1 MVTLS
6 LLSSRGL
13 SSPHNEQSQK
23 TLPRRDAQGRRWWHS
38 PLSSFIMEES
48 LRAVCLESTF
58 TMSTITQEHIDQLV
72 SGAHWDPLAIL
83 GPHRREQN
91 DSATL
96 IIRCFLPEADHAAV
110 LVASPEPRA
119 FPMSR
124 IHESGLFEAVLPKV
138 PEASRY
144 RLRVTDYAGQVTE
157 RYDPYAFAPLL
168 SDFDLHLFS
177 EGRFFK
183 AYETLGSHLRAIDG
197 IAGIHFVVW
206 APNAARVSVVGDFN
220 QWDGRRHPMTNRGA
234 TGLWELF
241 IPGLRD
247 GTLYKYEIRARGQDT
262 ILLKA
267 DPYAVASELRPKT
280 ASVARDISS
289 YEWNDGAWMERRRTS
304 DPLRV
309 PLAVYEVHL
318 GSWMRVP
325 EEDHRWLT
333 YRELAQ
339 HLIPYVKDMG
349 YTHVELMPVT
359 EHPFDA
365 SWGYQATGYFA
376 VTSRYG
382 SPEDFM
388 AFVDMAHQA
397 GIGVLMDWA
406 PAHFPDDAHGLSQ
419 FDGTHLY
426 DHADPRLGY
435 HPEWRSRIFNYGRVE
450 VRTFLMNSALFW
462 LDRYHIDGLRVDAV
476 ASMLYLDYGRK
487 AGEWLPNQFGGH
499 ENLDAVLF
507 LKDLN
512 ILVHRDHPGAI
523 MLAEESTSWA
533 GVSRPTYAG
542 GLGFTF
548 KWNMGWMHDM
558 LDYFSHDPVHRVY
571 HQNQLT
577 FGLLYAFNENFMLP
591 LSHDEVV
598 HGKGSLINKMPG
610 DEWQQFANL
619 RALYGLMYGHP
630 GKKMLFMGGEFGQR
644 HEWNHDRSLDW
655 HVLQYAYHKGVQ
667 TLVRDLNRLYQSEAA
682 LHAIDHDWH
691 GFQWVDFH
699 DAANSIIAFLR
710 KAPDA
715 QDHILCVCNF
725 TPVPRY
731 NYCLG
736 APREGFY
743 REVLNTDASI
753 YGGANIGNGGGLY
766 AQAQSSHG
774 FPFSLHIA
782 LPPLSVLFLK
792 PRDA

>member
-1 MVTLS
+1 MSTLS
-6 LLSSRGL
+6 R
-13 SSPHNEQSQK
+13 Q
-23 TLPRRDAQGRRWWHS
+23 
-38 PLSSFIMEES
+38 
-48 LRAVCLESTF
+48 
-58 TMSTITQEHIDQLV
+58 HIEQLV
-72 SGAHWDPLAIL
+72 AGAHWNPLAIL
-83 GPHRREQN
+83 GPHMREQN
-91 DSATL
+91 GSATL
-96 IIRCFLPEADHAAV
+96 VIRCFLPEATEAAV
-110 LVASPEPRA
+110 VSSYDQRA

-124 IHESGLFEAVLPKV
+124 IHDSGLFEAVLPDSPEV
-138 PEASRY
+138 PRY
-144 RLRVTDYAGQVTE
+144 RLRVTDYTGRVSE
-157 RYDPYAFAPLL
+157 RDDPYAFPPLL
-168 SDFDLHLFS
+168 SDFDLHLFA
-177 EGRFFK
+177 EGTFFK
-183 AYETLGSHLRAIDG
+183 AYETLGSHLRTIDG
-197 IAGIHFVVW
+197 ITGIHFVVW
-206 APNAARVSVVGDFN
+206 APNAGRVSVVGDFN

-241 IPGLRD
+241 IPGLAD
-247 GTLYKYEIRARGQDT
+247 GTLYKYEIRPRGQDT

-280 ASVARDISS
+280 ASVARDLSP
-289 YEWNDGAWMERRRTS
+289 YRWNDQTWMESRRRR
-304 DPLRV
+304 DPLQV
-309 PLAVYEVHL
+309 PVSVYEVHL

-325 EEDHRWLT
+325 EDHHRWLT

-339 HLIPYVKDMG
+339 KLIPYVKDMG
-349 YTHVELMPVT
+349 YTHLELMPVT
-359 EHPFDA
+359 EHPFDG
-365 SWGYQATGYFA
+365 SWGYQSTGYFA

-382 SPEDFM
+382 TPEDFM
-388 AFVDMAHQA
+388 AFVDAAHQA

-450 VRTFLMNSALFW
+450 VRNFLMNSALFW
-462 LDRYHIDGLRVDAV
+462 LDQYHIDGLRVDAV

-487 AGEWLPNQFGGH
+487 NGEWIPNQFGGH

-512 ILVHRDHPGAI
+512 VLVHRNFPGAM
-523 MLAEESTSWA
+523 MLAEESTSWG
-533 GVSRPTYAG
+533 GVSRPTYTG

-558 LDYFSHDPVHRVY
+558 LQYFSHDPIHRMY

-644 HEWNHDRSLDW
+644 QEWNHDTSLDW
-655 HVLQYAYHKGVQ
+655 HLLQYGYHYGVQ
-667 TLVRDLNRLYQSEAA
+667 QLVRDLNWLYQSEPA
-682 LHAIDHDWH
+682 LHAIDHDWQ
-691 GFQWVDFH
+691 GFQWMDFH

-710 KAPDA
+710 KARNPHD
-715 QDHILCVCNF
+715 QILCVCNF

-731 NYCLG
+731 DYRIG
-736 APREGFY
+736 VPREGFY
-743 REVLNTDASI
+743 RELLNTDAAV
-753 YGGANIGNGGGLY
+753 YGGSNLGNGGGLY
-766 AQAQSSHG
+766 AHPHPSHG
-774 FPFSLHIA
+774 FPCSLQLL
-782 LPPLSVLFLK
+782 LPPLSVVFLK
-792 PRDA
+792 PRAE